1 MFTEDGFKRALERSQ
16 TIFDELSAEPLFGK
30 QAASDITV
38 LLDEKSINKEIMI
51 LAAEI
56 STLDPK
62 ENKDIIDAKT
72 KKLEGLRGIVDVL
85 YADDMSRDA
94 TAHFNECKANDFKTD
109 GCEIYWDRINT
120 PISGIYVDLEN

>member
-1 MFTEDGFKRALERSQ
+1 MK
-16 TIFDELSAEPLFGK
+16 
-30 QAASDITV
+30 
-38 LLDEKSINKEIMI
+38 KSRNLRQVGYSMI
-51 LAAEI
+51 LVSASLLAI
-56 STLDPK
+56 L
-62 ENKDIIDAKT
+62 II
-72 KKLEGLRGIVDVL
+72 GIAIGEDVL